1 MIVRSNF
8 VEKLILLIVV
18 SSFFIP
24 TIPLGIALRFDDFLA
39 LFIIPF
45 VILAKPNFKINR
57 LFFSYLFIL
66 LSFITSTFYGY
77 LFLKVPFSIRD
88 INELFRMIKPFLIII
103 AISYCNL
110 RTLVS
115 YLNSFFKVGA
125 ILLILL
131 GFMEFFNVLGFRELF
146 YSLYGFE
153 LVNMG
158 GRSVLTAGNPNIA
171 SALVLYFMIYFLQRM
186 LLTGDRVLSLFK
198 ILFLLVILLMTS
210 SRTALIVF
218 VVVLIASM
226 YFHRQHNKILSIVII
241 TLCVFL
247 TLPLLKYFDY
257 LTIGFVSFNE
267 GTNTSMLTRFQQWSD
282 AIALFKQS
290 PIIGWGPAKDLHTS
304 VVDNEYFLLLR
315 RYGILGLVLVINF
328 LFSFIFVFLKLKR
341 QIDLLDVR
349 TKSIAYTTLL
359 SLLMVFIIMI
369 TNNFFSGY
377 QLMPLYIVMISITE
391 GSLKMFTR
399 DNKVKYE

>member
-1 MIVRSNF
+1 M
-8 VEKLILLIVV
+8 
-18 SSFFIP
+18 P
-24 TIPLGIALRFDDFLA
+24 TIPLGIAIRFDDFLA
-39 LFIIPF
+39 LFLIPF
-45 VILAKPNFKINR
+45 VILTKPNFKTNR
-57 LFFSYLFIL
+57 LFFSYLLIL

-103 AISYCNL
+103 AVSYCNL

-131 GFMEFFNVLGFRELF
+131 GFLEFFNVLSFRALF

-153 LVNMG
+153 FGNMG

-186 LLTGDRVLSLFK
+186 LLTGDRILSLFK
-198 ILFLLVILLMTS
+198 ILFLLVVLLMTS

-218 VVVLIASM
+218 VVVLLASM
-226 YFHRQHNKILSIVII
+226 YFHRKHNKILSIVII
-241 TLCVFL
+241 TFCALL
-247 TLPLLKYFDY
+247 TFPLLKYFDY
-257 LTIGFVSFNE
+257 LTIGFVSFSD
-267 GTNTSMLTRFQQWSD
+267 GTNTSMLIRYQQWSD
-282 AIALFKQS
+282 AINLFKQS

-315 RYGILGLVLVINF
+315 RYGILGIVFVINF
-328 LFSFIFVFLKLKR
+328 LFSFIFVFLKRKR

-377 QLMPLYIVMISITE
+377 QLMPLYIVMIAITE
-391 GSLKMFTR
+391 GSLKIFAS
-399 DNKVKYE
+399 DNKDKYE

>member
-1 MIVRSNF
+1 M
-8 VEKLILLIVV
+8 
-18 SSFFIP
+18 P
-24 TIPLGIALRFDDFLA
+24 TIPLGIAIRFDDFLA
-39 LFIIPF
+39 LFLIPF
-45 VILAKPNFKINR
+45 VILTKPNFKTNR
-57 LFFSYLFIL
+57 LFFSYLLIL

-103 AISYCNL
+103 AVSYCNL

-131 GFMEFFNVLGFRELF
+131 GFLEFFNVLSFRTLI
-146 YSLYGFE
+146 YSLYGYEFG
-153 LVNMG
+153 NMG

-186 LLTGDRVLSLFK
+186 LLTGDRILSLFK
-198 ILFLLVILLMTS
+198 ILFLLVVLLMTS

-218 VVVLIASM
+218 VVVLLASM
-226 YFHRQHNKILSIVII
+226 YFHRKHNKILSIVII
-241 TLCVFL
+241 TFCALL
-247 TLPLLKYFDY
+247 TFPLLKYFDY
-257 LTIGFVSFNE
+257 LTIGFVSFSD
-267 GTNTSMLTRFQQWSD
+267 GTNTSMLIRYQQWSD
-282 AIALFKQS
+282 AINLFKQS

-315 RYGILGLVLVINF
+315 RYGILGVVFVINF
-328 LFSFIFVFLKLKR
+328 LFSFIFVFLKRKR

-377 QLMPLYIVMISITE
+377 QLMPLYIVMIAITE
-391 GSLKMFTR
+391 GSLKIFTS
-399 DNKVKYE
+399 DNKNKYE

>member
-1 MIVRSNF
+1 M
-8 VEKLILLIVV
+8 
-18 SSFFIP
+18 P
-24 TIPLGIALRFDDFLA
+24 TIPLGIAIRFDDFLA
-39 LFIIPF
+39 LFLIPF
-45 VILAKPNFKINR
+45 VILTKPNFKTNR
-57 LFFSYLFIL
+57 LFFSYLLIL

-103 AISYCNL
+103 AVSYCNL

-131 GFMEFFNVLGFRELF
+131 GFLEFFNVLSFRALF
-146 YSLYGFE
+146 YSLYGYEFG
-153 LVNMG
+153 NMG

-186 LLTGDRVLSLFK
+186 LLTGDRILSLFR
-198 ILFLLVILLMTS
+198 ILFLLVVLLMTS

-218 VVVLIASM
+218 VVVLLASM
-226 YFHRQHNKILSIVII
+226 YFHRKHNKILSIVII
-241 TLCVFL
+241 TFCALL
-247 TLPLLKYFDY
+247 TFPLLKYFDY
-257 LTIGFVSFNE
+257 LTIGFVSFSD
-267 GTNTSMLTRFQQWSD
+267 GTNTSMLIRYQQWSD
-282 AIALFKQS
+282 AINLFKQS

-315 RYGILGLVLVINF
+315 RYGILGIVFVINF
-328 LFSFIFVFLKLKR
+328 LFSFIFVFLKRKR

-377 QLMPLYIVMISITE
+377 QLMPLYIVMIAITE
-391 GSLKMFTR
+391 GSLKIFTS
-399 DNKVKYE
+399 DNKNKYE

>member
-1 MIVRSNF
+1 M
-8 VEKLILLIVV
+8 
-18 SSFFIP
+18 P
-24 TIPLGIALRFDDFLA
+24 TIPLGIAIRFDDFLA
-39 LFIIPF
+39 LFLIPF
-45 VILAKPNFKINR
+45 VILTKPNFKTNR
-57 LFFSYLFIL
+57 LFFSYLLIL

-103 AISYCNL
+103 AVSYCNL

-131 GFMEFFNVLGFRELF
+131 GFLEFFNVLSFRALF
-146 YSLYGFE
+146 YSLYGYEFG
-153 LVNMG
+153 NMG

-186 LLTGDRVLSLFK
+186 LLTGDRILSLFK
-198 ILFLLVILLMTS
+198 ILFLLVVLLMTS

-218 VVVLIASM
+218 VVVLLASM
-226 YFHRQHNKILSIVII
+226 YFHRKHNKILSIVII
-241 TLCVFL
+241 TFCALL
-247 TLPLLKYFDY
+247 TFPLLKYFDY
-257 LTIGFVSFNE
+257 LTIGFVSFSD
-267 GTNTSMLTRFQQWSD
+267 GTNTSMLIRYQQWSD
-282 AIALFKQS
+282 AINLFKQS

-315 RYGILGLVLVINF
+315 RYGILGIVFVINF
-328 LFSFIFVFLKLKR
+328 LFSFIFVFLKRKR

-377 QLMPLYIVMISITE
+377 QLMPLYIVMIAITE
-391 GSLKMFTR
+391 GSLKIFTS
-399 DNKVKYE
+399 DNKNKYE

>member
-8 VEKLILLIVV
+8 IEKLILLIVV
-18 SSFFIP
+18 SSFFMP
-24 TIPLGIALRFDDFLA
+24 TIPLGIAIRFDDFLA
-39 LFIIPF
+39 LFLIPF
-45 VILAKPNFKINR
+45 VILTKPNFKTNR
-57 LFFSYLFIL
+57 LFFSYLLIL

-103 AISYCNL
+103 AVSYCNL

-131 GFMEFFNVLGFRELF
+131 GFLEFFNVLSFRALF
-146 YSLYGFE
+146 YSLYGYEFG
-153 LVNMG
+153 NMG

-186 LLTGDRVLSLFK
+186 LLTGDRILSLFK
-198 ILFLLVILLMTS
+198 ILFLLVVLLMTS

-218 VVVLIASM
+218 VVVLLASM
-226 YFHRQHNKILSIVII
+226 YFHRKHNKILSIVII
-241 TLCVFL
+241 TFCALL
-247 TLPLLKYFDY
+247 TFPLLKYFDY
-257 LTIGFVSFNE
+257 LTIGFVSFSD
-267 GTNTSMLTRFQQWSD
+267 GTNTSMLIRYQQWSD
-282 AIALFKQS
+282 AINLFKQS

-315 RYGILGLVLVINF
+315 RYGILGIVFVINF
-328 LFSFIFVFLKLKR
+328 LFSFIFVFLKRKR

-377 QLMPLYIVMISITE
+377 QLMPLYIVMIAITE
-391 GSLKMFTR
+391 GSLKIFTS
-399 DNKVKYE
+399 DNKNKYE